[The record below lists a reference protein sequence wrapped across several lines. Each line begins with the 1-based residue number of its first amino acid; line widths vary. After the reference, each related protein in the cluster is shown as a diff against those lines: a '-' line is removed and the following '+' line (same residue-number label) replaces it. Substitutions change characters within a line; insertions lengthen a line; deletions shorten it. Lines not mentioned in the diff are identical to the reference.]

1 MTSWAMQH
9 QGRLSGAD
17 PLRSETVPRTKTPLD
32 RHNQELVLQNN
43 HKTYGLMRA
52 SLEEDLRALS
62 EVKSTEKRAE
72 MKRAMLPKYADYVRA
87 YCNATAEHP
96 TASHAND
103 VLVQNMIWRF
113 DVDDISEAL
122 ELANACIRDGQHMPE
137 RFSRRDIET
146 FAADTLFDW
155 ASAQAKEKHSP
166 SPYFDRVLVDI
177 ETGAWDVI
185 DEIRA
190 KYQRLAGELA
200 HDSGQLKKAETHL
213 IAASKLGAQV
223 KTRLTKVQTEL
234 AKAPPVE

>member
-17 PLRSETVPRTKTPLD
+17 PLRSETILGTKTPLD
-32 RHNQELVLQNN
+32 RHNQQLVLQNN

-52 SLEEDLRALS
+52 CLEEDLRALS
-62 EVKSTEKRAE
+62 DAKSTEKKAE
-72 MKRAMLPKYADYVRA
+72 LKRVMLPKYADYVRA
-87 YCNATAEHP
+87 YCNVTADNP
-96 TASHAND
+96 AASHAND

-113 DVDDISEAL
+113 DVGDISEAL
-122 ELANACIRDGQHMPE
+122 DLAYVCIRDRQHMPE
-137 RFSRRDIET
+137 RFARRDIAT
-146 FAADTLFDW
+146 FAADALFDW
-155 ASAQAKEKHSP
+155 ASAQVKSKHSP

-190 KYQRLAGELA
+190 KYQRLAGEIA

-213 IAASKLGAQV
+213 IAAANFGAQV
-223 KTRLTKVQTEL
+223 KTRLAKVQADL